1 MARAQADR
9 TESVRRDLRLHLN
22 PAFGGLFELDIVAG
36 RHLVKDWIR
45 AMSGHEPLRSGSP
58 FSAFD
63 PAYEQSTVGDMLW
76 ILREVIAHAQ
86 VLGYD
91 VPAYA
96 KNLRAMKKKDAK
108 PRKARHVDIAT
119 AAAIAAELHVIHQTA
134 FWLMRVGG
142 LRISEAY
149 GLKLGDFIVDADG
162 DAFLFVKDQGGRTFY
177 SRDDE
182 GGLVRSNRKQGT
194 KTEAGNRLVALPGR
208 LTQLLVRIVEIF
220 HDTGGETDLDARL
233 VPPIASVDGGQAGFR
248 HALTQATRRLV
259 GVDDTDDVLS
269 EGAPG
274 GGTTADPAPS
284 AVPGQDP
291 AEPAPSP
298 PSTGPDTPED
308 QAATPPPSVPAP
320 TAAPPQ
326 SEGGP
331 EALGEDDGTPPEEEA
346 AAPPPEDEGAE
357 EDQGTDE
364 DVAAPEAAPPPTDGD
379 AAAGGSG
386 GGGGGTSP
394 QPATTPTIADTQVP
408 LPDDEAVVA
417 HFGSRPETEAL
428 LGLAE
433 EEASERAAAHREA
446 IGAAGPFADGSHPAD
461 CLSATAV
468 GPGPDVVA
476 AVESGRDA
484 DGQAVL
490 AYLVVSG
497 TPALDQARVVVAD
510 PDGCLSRIIPIPT

>member
-1 MARAQADR
+1 M
-9 TESVRRDLRLHLN
+9 T
-22 PAFGGLFELDIVAG
+22 
-36 RHLVKDWIR
+36 
-45 AMSGHEPLRSGSP
+45 
-58 FSAFD
+58 D
-63 PAYEQSTVGDMLW
+63 PIPDDML
-76 ILREVIAHAQ
+76 
-86 VLGYD
+86 
-91 VPAYA
+91 
-96 KNLRAMKKKDAK
+96 
-108 PRKARHVDIAT
+108 
-119 AAAIAAELHVIHQTA
+119 AA
-134 FWLMRVGG
+134 WLSG
-142 LRISEAY
+142 
-149 GLKLGDFIVDADG
+149 
-162 DAFLFVKDQGGRTFY
+162 
-177 SRDDE
+177 
-182 GGLVRSNRKQGT
+182 
-194 KTEAGNRLVALPGR
+194 
-208 LTQLLVRIVEIF
+208 
-220 HDTGGETDLDARL
+220 DLDAADATVVDAAVAADPEVAARADRL
-233 VPPIASVDGGQAGFR
+233 ADMMGRLAEAGAGPAPDTFADDLSAGLAAALGAAALGAAADPATVARAPGRPRPSRPWAAGSGSSVVGSAPHAGPRPHPRRASRAARLQRMTGGLAVLLLVVTTGTVALRGFR
-248 HALTQATRRLV
+248 DGPPSPSPSPTVTAEDPVTATPSTTGTPEVALAPTAPASGAATPTTRPLPEPTAA
-259 GVDDTDDVLS
+259 DDTDDVLS